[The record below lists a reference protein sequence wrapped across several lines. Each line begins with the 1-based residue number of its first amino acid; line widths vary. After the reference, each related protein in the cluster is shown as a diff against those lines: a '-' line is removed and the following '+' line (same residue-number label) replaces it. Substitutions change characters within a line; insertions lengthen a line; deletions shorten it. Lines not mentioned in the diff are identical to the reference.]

1 MTYVP
6 ERGDI
11 VWIDFDPV
19 LGHEQGGH
27 RPALVIS
34 PQAYNKAVGLMLCC
48 PMTTKI
54 KGYPFEVEITGSVKN
69 VVLSDQLTCV
79 DWQARKITYK
89 AKAATHEVDLVRS
102 KLKVLI

>member
-1 MTYVP
+1 MAYVP

-54 KGYPFEVEITGSVKN
+54 KGYPFEVELTGAVKSA
-69 VVLSDQLTCV
+69 VLSDQLTCV
-79 DWQARKITYK
+79 DWQARKIVYK
-89 AKAATHEVDLVRS
+89 GKAATNEVDLVRS
-102 KLKVLI
+102 KLKVLV

>member
-1 MTYVP
+1 MVYVP
-6 ERGDI
+6 DRGDV

-34 PQAYNKAVGLMLCC
+34 PQAYNKTVGLMLCC

-54 KGYPFEVEITGSVKN
+54 KGYPFEVEIAGATKN
-69 VVLSDQLTCV
+69 VALSDQITCV
-79 DWQARKITYK
+79 DWKTRKIAYK
-89 AKAATHEVDLVRS
+89 DKATTIEIDLVRS

>member
-1 MTYVP
+1 MAYTP

-34 PQAYNKAVGLMLCC
+34 PLAYNKAVGLMLCC

-54 KGYPFEVEITGSVKN
+54 KGYPFEVEINAPVKS
-69 VVLSDQLTCV
+69 VVLSDQITCV
-79 DWQARKITYK
+79 DWQTRKISFKGK
-89 AKAATHEVDLVRS
+89 ASVNEVELVRA
-102 KLKVLI
+102 KLKVLV